1 MTTKS
6 GPPPIVYIVIV
17 LALLG
22 AGYWYFVKR
31 PNPAT
36 APTGQIAPTA
46 GSNSAPVAPQSAPA
60 PDPSFSP
67 PATVPSG
74 TNIRI
79 NGSTSMVEINQ
90 RLKQGFEQ
98 QYPGTTVTTNATGS
112 DLGIEELMAGRIDI
126 AASSRPLTS
135 QEQDQGLVAVPSIKD
150 AITVVVGDRNP
161 FRKGL
166 TQEQVEKIFKGQIT
180 NWSEV
185 SGSQSPIRVINRPP
199 ESGTR
204 QIFQKLVLEEGK
216 FGSSSNFTTLPRD
229 ATTPMLQAL
238 NQDGIG
244 YATYSQVADQRTVRA
259 VGVDGLTPEAENY
272 PYQRTLYYIYKQ
284 PPTEA
289 VKAFLGYASSM
300 PGN

>member
-1 MTTKS
+1 MAAKS
-6 GPPPIVYIVIV
+6 GPPPVVYIAIV

-31 PNPAT
+31 PKTAT

-60 PDPSFSP
+60 PDSSFSP

-150 AITVVVGDRNP
+150 AITVVVGDLNP

-185 SGSQSPIRVINRPP
+185 GGTQSPIRVINRPP

-204 QIFQKLVLEEGK
+204 QIFQKLVLGEGK
-216 FGSSSNFTTLPRD
+216 FGSGSNFTTLPRD

-238 NQDGIG
+238 NRDGIG

-259 VGVDGLTPEAENY
+259 VAVDGLTPEAENY

-300 PGN
+300 PEN